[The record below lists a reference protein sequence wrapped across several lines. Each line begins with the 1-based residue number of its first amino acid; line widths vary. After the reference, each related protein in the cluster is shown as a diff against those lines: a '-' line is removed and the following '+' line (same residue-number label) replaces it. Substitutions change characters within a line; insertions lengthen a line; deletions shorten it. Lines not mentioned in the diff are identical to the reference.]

1 MQHKFIS
8 ILLDLLFPWDVTC
21 PFCQRSLVGT
31 ERIICCHCEAELL
44 QSVLTPPEQLSA
56 HAPLL
61 CCVSAFAYD
70 GIARLLVRELKYHN
84 NSTVAW
90 LLALYMLAA
99 LLKVF
104 PSPAWDIIVPVPMHP
119 AKEAARGYNQAQ
131 LLAAEIS
138 ACLSLPLRTDL
149 LRRIKDIA
157 SQTSRTAQQR
167 KLAMKDVFVAE
178 PMQPGLRI
186 LLVDD
191 VLTTGAT
198 ASACADALL
207 ASGAAS
213 VTLLTACQA

>member
-1 MQHKFIS
+1 MFDNPKKE
-8 ILLDLLFPWDVTC
+8 L
-21 PFCQRSLVGT
+21 
-31 ERIICCHCEAELL
+31 ERL
-44 QSVLTPPEQLSA
+44 
-56 HAPLL
+56 
-61 CCVSAFAYD
+61 
-70 GIARLLVRELKYHN
+70 
-84 NSTVAW
+84 
-90 LLALYMLAA
+90 
-99 LLKVF
+99 
-104 PSPAWDIIVPVPMHP
+104 
-119 AKEAARGYNQAQ
+119 QAQ

-149 LRRIKDIA
+149 LRRTKDIA